1 MADRRQPWR
10 SALGRS
16 DRHRRTREGCRR
28 RHGDPGV
35 PRRARRDAHAQVRA
49 GRRQHDR
56 TGPRVGEDPRA
67 DSDSPGIIGDMT
79 VATDLVSEIQA
90 LKAKRHAAILAHNYQ
105 IPPIQD
111 LADVVADSLQM
122 ARRATE
128 LDAPLLVICGVHF
141 MAETAAIANPG
152 KRVLIPDPD
161 AGCSL
166 AATIQAAD
174 VRAWRTEHP
183 DGLVVAYVNTSADVK
198 AEADYCCTS
207 GNAVAVIRALP
218 PDVPVLFLPDVFLG
232 NYLRT
237 VTGRQLD
244 VWMGECHVHAGLTR
258 EALEQRRVEYPD
270 AEFLV
275 HPECG
280 CVTSAMYYAETEGDV
295 AGGRTQIVSTE
306 QMMRRARV
314 SPARRFVVATETGV
328 LHRLR
333 RENPGKEFVAAREG
347 AECRYMKQ
355 ITLENLRDSLRDLQ
369 YEVTV
374 APEIAVRAR
383 RAIDR
388 MLAIG

>member
-1 MADRRQPWR
+1 
-10 SALGRS
+10 
-16 DRHRRTREGCRR
+16 
-28 RHGDPGV
+28 
-35 PRRARRDAHAQVRA
+35 
-49 GRRQHDR
+49 
-56 TGPRVGEDPRA
+56 VGI
-67 DSDSPGIIGDMT
+67 STQTNVTS
-79 VATDLVSEIQA
+79 DLVAEIDG
-90 LKAKRHAAILAHNYQ
+90 LRRERGAAILAHNYQ
-105 IPPIQD
+105 RPEIQD

-128 LDAPLLVICGVHF
+128 LDSPILVICGVHF
-141 MAETAAIANPG
+141 MAETAAIANPD
-152 KRVLIPDPD
+152 KRVLIPDRS

-174 VRAWRTEHP
+174 VRAWRARHP
-183 DGLVVAYVNTSADVK
+183 DGVVVAYVNTAADVK

-218 PDVPVLFLPDVFLG
+218 PGVPVLFLPDMYLG
-232 NYLRT
+232 NYLRK
-237 VTGRQLD
+237 VTGREID
-244 VWMGECHVHAGLTR
+244 VWLGECHVHAGMTR
-258 EALEQRRVEYPD
+258 ETLAERRAAYPD

-295 AGGRTQIVSTE
+295 AAGRMQIVSTE

-333 RENPGKEFVAAREG
+333 RDNPTKEFLAAREE

-355 ITLENLRDSLRDLQ
+355 ITLTKLRDSLRDLK

-374 APEIAVRAR
+374 PAATANRAR
-383 RAIDR
+383 RAIER

>member
-1 MADRRQPWR
+1 MGASTLTLPTRDLLAEIDELRITRR
-10 SALGRS
+10 
-16 DRHRRTREGCRR
+16 
-28 RHGDPGV
+28 
-35 PRRARRDAHAQVRA
+35 
-49 GRRQHDR
+49 
-56 TGPRVGEDPRA
+56 
-67 DSDSPGIIGDMT
+67 
-79 VATDLVSEIQA
+79 
-90 LKAKRHAAILAHNYQ
+90 AAILAHNYQ
-105 IPPIQD
+105 RPEIQD

-128 LDAPLLVICGVHF
+128 LDAPILVICGVHF
-141 MAETAAIANPG
+141 MAETAAIANPD
-152 KRVLIPDPD
+152 KRILIPDRS

-174 VRAWRTEHP
+174 VRAWRAAHP
-183 DGLVVAYVNTSADVK
+183 DGLVVAYVNTAADVK

-232 NYLRT
+232 NYLRK

-258 EALEQRRVEYPD
+258 ETLEQRRVEYPD

-369 YEVTV
+369 YDVTV
-374 APEIAVRAR
+374 APDIAVRAR

>member
-1 MADRRQPWR
+1 MGTATHPPTARDLIAEINQLR
-10 SALGRS
+10 A
-16 DRHRRTREGCRR
+16 E
-28 RHGDPGV
+28 
-35 PRRARRDAHAQVRA
+35 RRAAV
-49 GRRQHDR
+49 
-56 TGPRVGEDPRA
+56 
-67 DSDSPGIIGDMT
+67 
-79 VATDLVSEIQA
+79 
-90 LKAKRHAAILAHNYQ
+90 LAHNYQ
-105 IPPIQD
+105 RPEIQD

-122 ARRATE
+122 ARRATA
-128 LDAPLLVICGVHF
+128 LDAPMLVICGVHF
-141 MAETAAIANPG
+141 MAETAAIANPD
-152 KRVLIPDPD
+152 KRVLIPDPT

-174 VRAWRTEHP
+174 VRAWRATHP
-183 DGLVVAYVNTSADVK
+183 DGLVVAYVNTAADVK

-207 GNAVAVIRALP
+207 GNAVAVIKTLP

-232 NYLRT
+232 NYLRR
-237 VTGRQLD
+237 VTGRALD
-244 VWMGECHVHAGLTR
+244 VWLGECHVHAGLTR
-258 EALEQRRVEYPD
+258 EMLAERRAQYPD

-280 CVTSAMYYAETEGDV
+280 CVTSAMYYAETEGDI
-295 AGGRTQIVSTE
+295 AAGRTQIVSTE

-333 RENPGKEFVAAREG
+333 RENPDKQFLAARET

-355 ITLENLRDSLRDLQ
+355 ITLENLRDSLRDGK

-374 APEIAVRAR
+374 PPEVASRAR

>member
-1 MADRRQPWR
+1 MAP
-10 SALGRS
+10 A
-16 DRHRRTREGCRR
+16 
-28 RHGDPGV
+28 DP
-35 PRRARRDAHAQVRA
+35 
-49 GRRQHDR
+49 HDLI
-56 TGPRVGEDPRA
+56 A
-67 DSDSPGIIGDMT
+67 
-79 VATDLVSEIQA
+79 EIRA
-90 LKAKRHAAILAHNYQ
+90 LKAERHAAILAHNYQ
-105 IPPIQD
+105 RPEIQD
-111 LADVVADSLQM
+111 LADVLADSLQM

-207 GNAVAVIRALP
+207 GNAVAVVTALP
-218 PDVPVLFLPDVFLG
+218 PGVPVLFLPDFFLG
-232 NYLRT
+232 QYVKR
-237 VTGRQLD
+237 VTGRDID
-244 VWMGECHVHAGLTR
+244 VWLGECHVHAALTR
-258 EALEQRRVEYPD
+258 ETLEQRRTQFPD

-280 CVTSAMYYAETEGDV
+280 CVTSAMYYAEAEGDV
-295 AGGRTQIVSTE
+295 AAGRMGIVSTE

-355 ITLENLRDSLRDLQ
+355 ITLENLRDSLRHLQ

-374 APEIAVRAR
+374 APDVAARAR

>member
-1 MADRRQPWR
+1 MGASTQTVPTRDLLAEIDELRITRR
-10 SALGRS
+10 
-16 DRHRRTREGCRR
+16 
-28 RHGDPGV
+28 
-35 PRRARRDAHAQVRA
+35 
-49 GRRQHDR
+49 
-56 TGPRVGEDPRA
+56 
-67 DSDSPGIIGDMT
+67 
-79 VATDLVSEIQA
+79 
-90 LKAKRHAAILAHNYQ
+90 AAILAHNYQ
-105 IPPIQD
+105 RPEIQD

-128 LDAPLLVICGVHF
+128 LDAPILVICGVHF
-141 MAETAAIANPG
+141 MAETAAIANPD
-152 KRVLIPDPD
+152 KRILIPDRS

-174 VRAWRTEHP
+174 VRAWRAAHP
-183 DGLVVAYVNTSADVK
+183 DGLVVAYVNTAADVK

-207 GNAVAVIRALP
+207 GNAVAVVRALP

-232 NYLRT
+232 NYLRK

-258 EALEQRRVEYPD
+258 ETLEQRRVEYPD

-369 YEVTV
+369 YDVTV
-374 APEIAVRAR
+374 APAIAVRAR